1 MKRINC
7 SGSRSAELTV
17 STKLKYQYHGSHV
30 YTWKCQGRCWW
41 AAFNCMPHT
50 WVERRIP
57 RLEQAY
63 WGKGRQNHEVMFK
76 LNFSHSHNH
85 PRISEA
91 LTPHKLAIRNR
102 RVEIVWENHETS
114 RWSKPI
120 HRHKRLIGCQW
131 KLYPTDSEN
140 IERQIIGEM
149 KNVLTVWCGSPEN
162 SKFYVT
168 VWFEYRKSDC
178 HKTRQSWQNRKQSNS
193 G

>member
-41 AAFNCMPHT
+41 AAFNCMPRT

-102 RVEIVWENHETS
+102 GVEIVNLPLGKSWNFTLKQADSQTQKADCVSVKALPNRLRKYWTADNWRNEERTNRVVWE
-114 RWSKPI
+114 P
-120 HRHKRLIGCQW
+120 
-131 KLYPTDSEN
+131 
-140 IERQIIGEM
+140 GE
-149 KNVLTVWCGSPEN
+149 
-162 SKFYVT
+162 
-168 VWFEYRKSDC
+168 
-178 HKTRQSWQNRKQSNS
+178 Q
-193 G
+193 